1 MKITVIN
8 KFIKIVICL
17 KSKCIKSLKQ
27 AETPTTQKNKNG
39 TQTLKILTSTKKD
52 HKDYLEK

>member
-27 AETPTTQKNKNG
+27 AETPTTLKNKNG
-39 TQTLKILTSTKKD
+39 TQTLKILTSTKK
-52 HKDYLEK
+52 EP